1 MCIRDR
7 DYVSYVNADQQAEN
21 VGLHVEEHGDPGFTD
36 YESALICELSAS
48 GRQFV
53 IGGVVF
59 SGPHP
64 RITLI
69 NGFECE
75 FEAEGTIL
83 ATTNQ
88 DRPGMVGVLG
98 TCLGKN
104 GINID
109 QFQLARNIRGGEAL
123 SLIRVDDE
131 LPLKVLKEIRN
142 QEGITSA
149 CKIVL

>member
-1 MCIRDR
+1 MHTFRIR
-7 DYVSYVNADQQAEN
+7 QQFA
-21 VGLHVEEHGDPGFTD
+21 
-36 YESALICELSAS
+36 
-48 GRQFV
+48 
-53 IGGVVF
+53 IGGV

-69 NGFECE
+69 NSFVCE
-75 FEAEGTIL
+75 FEVEGTIL

-104 GINID
+104 GVNID
-109 QFQLARNIRGGEAL
+109 PTVKKYPWRRSPGTD
-123 SLIRVDDE
+123 SVDDD
-131 LPLKVLKEIRN
+131 LPDSVVEEIRK
-142 QEGITSA
+142 QQGITSV